1 MLGLPSGTRG
11 CLFDLDGVIT
21 RTAGLHAAAWKEMF
35 DGYLRTRQSASFTP
49 FDIRADYLRY
59 IDGKPRYEGVR
70 SFLASRGIQLPAGNP
85 SDAPGAETVA
95 GLGNRKNELVLRLI
109 RERGVDTYAGSVA
122 YVRAAQSL
130 GLRRAVVS
138 SSKNCR
144 EILAAA
150 KLEDLFEAR
159 IDGELAARE
168 GLPGKPAPDTYLAAA
183 HTLGEAP
190 ERLAVFEDA
199 LSGVEAGRAGGFS
212 LVVGVDRSGQ
222 RDALL
227 EHGAD
232 LVVEDLS
239 ELLSAESVQTAPRRE
254 RPSRG

>member
-1 MLGLPSGTRG
+1 
-11 CLFDLDGVIT
+11 
-21 RTAGLHAAAWKEMF
+21 MF

-70 SFLASRGIQLPAGNP
+70 SFLATRGIELPAGNP
-85 SDAPGAETVA
+85 SDPPGAETVA

-122 YVRAAQSL
+122 YVRAARSL

-138 SSKNCR
+138 SSKNCK

-150 KLEDLFEAR
+150 KLEDLFEVR

-168 GLPGKPAPDTYLAAA
+168 GLRGKPAPDTYLAAA
-183 HTLGEAP
+183 RSVGEP
-190 ERLAVFEDA
+190 PDRLAVFEDA

-239 ELLSAESVQTAPRRE
+239 ELLPAESVQTVPRRE

>member
-1 MLGLPSGTRG
+1 
-11 CLFDLDGVIT
+11 
-21 RTAGLHAAAWKEMF
+21 MF

-70 SFLASRGIQLPAGNP
+70 SFLATRGIQLPAGNP
-85 SDAPGAETVA
+85 SDPPGAETVA

>member
-1 MLGLPSGTRG
+1 
-11 CLFDLDGVIT
+11 
-21 RTAGLHAAAWKEMF
+21 MF

-70 SFLASRGIQLPAGNP
+70 SFLATRGIELPAGNP
-85 SDAPGAETVA
+85 SDPPGAETVA

-138 SSKNCR
+138 SSKNCK

-150 KLEDLFEAR
+150 KLEDLFEVR

-168 GLPGKPAPDTYLAAA
+168 GLRGKPAPDTYLAAA
-183 HTLGEAP
+183 RSVGEPP

-199 LSGVEAGRAGGFS
+199 LSGVEAGRAGLFS
-212 LVVGVDRSGQ
+212 SVVGVDRSGQ

-239 ELLSAESVQTAPRRE
+239 ELLPAESVQTAPRR
-254 RPSRG
+254 

>member
-1 MLGLPSGTRG
+1 
-11 CLFDLDGVIT
+11 
-21 RTAGLHAAAWKEMF
+21 MF

-70 SFLASRGIQLPAGNP
+70 SFLATRGIELPAGNP
-85 SDAPGAETVA
+85 SDPPGAETVA

-138 SSKNCR
+138 SSKNCK

-150 KLEDLFEAR
+150 KLEDLFEVR

-168 GLPGKPAPDTYLAAA
+168 GLRGKPAPDTYLAAA
-183 HTLGEAP
+183 RSVGEP
-190 ERLAVFEDA
+190 PDRLAVFEDA

-239 ELLSAESVQTAPRRE
+239 ELLPAESVQTVPRRE

>member
-1 MLGLPSGTRG
+1 
-11 CLFDLDGVIT
+11 
-21 RTAGLHAAAWKEMF
+21 MF

-70 SFLASRGIQLPAGNP
+70 SFLATRGIELPAGNP
-85 SDAPGAETVA
+85 SDPPGAKTIA

-109 RERGVDTYAGSVA
+109 RERGVDVFAGSVA

-138 SSKNCR
+138 SSKNCKQ
-144 EILAAA
+144 ILAAA
-150 KLEDLFEAR
+150 KIEDLFEAR
-159 IDGELAARE
+159 IDGELAASE
-168 GLPGKPAPDTYLAAA
+168 GLRGKPAPDTYLAAA
-183 HTLGEAP
+183 RSLGEP
-190 ERLAVFEDA
+190 PDRLAVFEDA

-239 ELLSAESVQTAPRRE
+239 ELLPAESVQTAPRRE

>member
-1 MLGLPSGTRG
+1 
-11 CLFDLDGVIT
+11 
-21 RTAGLHAAAWKEMF
+21 MF
-35 DGYLRTRQSASFTP
+35 DGYLRTRQSASFIP

-70 SFLASRGIQLPAGNP
+70 SFLATRGIELPAGNP
-85 SDAPGAETVA
+85 SDLPGAETIA
-95 GLGNRKNELVLRLI
+95 GLGNLKNELVLRLI

-150 KLEDLFEAR
+150 KLEDLFEVR

-168 GLPGKPAPDTYLAAA
+168 GLRGKPAPDTYLAAA
-183 HTLGEAP
+183 RSLGEPP

-232 LVVEDLS
+232 VVVEDLS
-239 ELLSAESVQTAPRRE
+239 ELLPAESGQTGPRRE
-254 RPSRG
+254 RPPRG

>member
-1 MLGLPSGTRG
+1 
-11 CLFDLDGVIT
+11 
-21 RTAGLHAAAWKEMF
+21 MF
-35 DGYLRTRQSASFTP
+35 DGYLRTRRSASFTP

-70 SFLASRGIQLPAGNP
+70 SFLATRGIELPAGNP
-85 SDAPGAETVA
+85 SDPPGAETVA

-138 SSKNCR
+138 SSKNCK

-150 KLEDLFEAR
+150 KLEDLFEVR

-168 GLPGKPAPDTYLAAA
+168 GLRGKPAPDTYLAAA
-183 HTLGEAP
+183 RSVGEP
-190 ERLAVFEDA
+190 PDRLAVFEDA

-239 ELLSAESVQTAPRRE
+239 ELLPAESVQIAPRRE

>member
-1 MLGLPSGTRG
+1 
-11 CLFDLDGVIT
+11 
-21 RTAGLHAAAWKEMF
+21 MF

-70 SFLASRGIQLPAGNP
+70 SFLATRGIELPAGNP
-85 SDAPGAETVA
+85 SDPPGAKTIA

-109 RERGVDTYAGSVA
+109 RERGVDVFAGSVA
-122 YVRAAQSL
+122 YVRAVQSL

-138 SSKNCR
+138 SSKNCKQ
-144 EILAAA
+144 ILAAA
-150 KLEDLFEAR
+150 KIEDLFEAR
-159 IDGELAARE
+159 IDGELAATE
-168 GLPGKPAPDTYLAAA
+168 GLRGKPAPDTYLAAA
-183 HTLGEAP
+183 RSLGEP
-190 ERLAVFEDA
+190 PDRLAVFEDA

-239 ELLSAESVQTAPRRE
+239 ELLPAESVQTAPRRE

>member
-1 MLGLPSGTRG
+1 
-11 CLFDLDGVIT
+11 
-21 RTAGLHAAAWKEMF
+21 MF

-70 SFLASRGIQLPAGNP
+70 SFLATRGIELPAGNP
-85 SDAPGAETVA
+85 SDPPGAETVA

-138 SSKNCR
+138 SSKNCK

-150 KLEDLFEAR
+150 KLEDLFEVR

-168 GLPGKPAPDTYLAAA
+168 GLRGKPAPDTYLAAA
-183 HTLGEAP
+183 RSVGEP
-190 ERLAVFEDA
+190 PDRLAVFEDA

-239 ELLSAESVQTAPRRE
+239 ELLPAESVQTAPRRE

>member
-1 MLGLPSGTRG
+1 
-11 CLFDLDGVIT
+11 
-21 RTAGLHAAAWKEMF
+21 MF

-70 SFLASRGIQLPAGNP
+70 SFLATRGIELPAGNP
-85 SDAPGAETVA
+85 SDPPGAETVA

-109 RERGVDTYAGSVA
+109 RERGVETYAGSVA

-138 SSKNCR
+138 SSKNCKQ
-144 EILAAA
+144 ILAAA

-168 GLPGKPAPDTYLAAA
+168 GLRGKPAPDTYLAAA
-183 HTLGEAP
+183 RSVGEP
-190 ERLAVFEDA
+190 PDRLAVFEDA

-239 ELLSAESVQTAPRRE
+239 ELLPAESVQTAPRRE

>member
-1 MLGLPSGTRG
+1 
-11 CLFDLDGVIT
+11 
-21 RTAGLHAAAWKEMF
+21 MF

-70 SFLASRGIQLPAGNP
+70 SFLATRGIELPAGNP
-85 SDAPGAETVA
+85 SDPPGAETVA

-138 SSKNCR
+138 SSKNCK

-150 KLEDLFEAR
+150 KLEDLFEVR

-168 GLPGKPAPDTYLAAA
+168 GLRGKPAPDTYLAAA
-183 HTLGEAP
+183 RSVGEPP

-199 LSGVEAGRAGGFS
+199 LSGVEAGRAGLFS

-239 ELLSAESVQTAPRRE
+239 ELLPAESVQTAPRR
-254 RPSRG
+254 

>member
-1 MLGLPSGTRG
+1 
-11 CLFDLDGVIT
+11 
-21 RTAGLHAAAWKEMF
+21 MF
-35 DGYLRTRQSASFTP
+35 DAYLRTRQSASFTP

-70 SFLASRGIQLPAGNP
+70 SFLATRGIELPAGNP
-85 SDAPGAETVA
+85 SDPPGAETVA

-138 SSKNCR
+138 SSKNCK

-150 KLEDLFEAR
+150 KLEDLFEVR

-168 GLPGKPAPDTYLAAA
+168 GLRGKPAPDTYLAAA
-183 HTLGEAP
+183 RSVGEP
-190 ERLAVFEDA
+190 PDRLAVFEDA

-239 ELLSAESVQTAPRRE
+239 ELLPAESVQTAPRRE